1 MGIELAIDAME
12 QSARVDHI
20 VLFSGDGDFVTLVQ
34 ALQRKGRKVSV
45 VSTISTQ
52 APMAADE
59 LRRQADPFI
68 DLITLRNE
76 INRHLSETAP
86 RPTRPARQ
94 DANF

>member
-1 MGIELAIDAME
+1 MGIELAIDVME

-20 VLFSGDGDFVTLVQ
+20 VLFSGDGDFATQ

-52 APMAADE
+52 PPMAADE